1 MLPRVSRRS
10 CLPPPAPA
18 HRPLAARRR
27 WRTDAAG
34 CWVISSREQRVGL
47 AARRHQRYQ
56 GSAES
61 GIASAPRAKG
71 APWRLG
77 TDPDLVRRACAS
89 LRRPHARSVT
99 GVTAAQRSPA
109 SRARRGPAL
118 RAALAHTPNSS
129 RIFRSRQPRV
139 RPLLASSLGACV
151 YIGP

>member
-34 CWVISSREQRVGL
+34 CWVISSREKRVGL

-89 LRRPHARSVT
+89 LRRP
-99 GVTAAQRSPA
+99 
-109 SRARRGPAL
+109 RARESRLPKGAQPRGRGAGPPCA
-118 RAALAHTPNSS
+118 RRWPTRQTAGRS